1 VRLVWSILSWS
12 VIAAAF
18 IGPGTVTAAASAGA
32 GFRYTLLWALLFST
46 LACLL
51 LQEASARLTVVS
63 GRSLGR
69 ALRMQYSGGLSG
81 AVVLALVLGAV
92 VLGCAAYEAG
102 NILGGAAGAALGT
115 GMDPRLATAI
125 SGGIAALLLWFGRP
139 HTVARMLGAF
149 VAVMG
154 LAFLYTAW
162 RLGPAPLD
170 VLRGAFVPTVP
181 AGSSLL
187 VLGLIGTTV
196 VPYNLFLGSVLA
208 HGQKLSDLRV
218 GLAVSVLLGG
228 LISMGV
234 LVVGTSVSG
243 SFSFE
248 ALVDVLAARLGP
260 WTRSMFAGGLY
271 AAGLSSAITAPLAAA
286 LTARSMLG
294 ARDERSWGDRSW
306 RFRSVWAGVLA
317 TGVAFGL
324 AGVQPIPAILLAQA
338 LNGVLLPLV
347 AVFLLLAVNDVR
359 LMGRAE
365 LNGRWANGGMVIV
378 VGATIVLGIT
388 GVFRAAAA
396 AAGLPPPGE
405 RELLLASAAVT
416 ALIVWP
422 LTRRLMA
429 QRELPIRRKLTRGD
443 RP

>member
-1 VRLVWSILSWS
+1 MSRLWSILSWS

-32 GFRYTLLWALLFST
+32 GYRYALLWALLFST

-63 GRSLGR
+63 GQSLGR
-69 ALRMQYSGGLSG
+69 ALRTQYRGGLSG
-81 AVVLALVLGAV
+81 AVVLVLVLGAV

-115 GMDPRLATAI
+115 GLDPRLATVT
-125 SGGIAALLLWFGRP
+125 SGLLAAVLLWVGRP
-139 HTVARMLGAF
+139 QTVARILGAF

-170 VLRGAFVPTVP
+170 LLRGAVVPTVP
-181 AGSSLL
+181 KDSSLL

-196 VPYNLFLGSVLA
+196 VPYNLFLGSELA
-208 HGQKLSDLRV
+208 HGQKLSDLRF
-218 GLAVSVLLGG
+218 GLTVSVLFGG

-234 LVVGTSVSG
+234 LVVGSSLDG

-248 ALVDVLAARLGP
+248 ALAVVLAERLGP
-260 WTRSMFAGGLY
+260 WARSMFAGGLY

-286 LTARSMLG
+286 ITARSVLG
-294 ARDERSWGDRSW
+294 GRQERSWGNRSW

-317 TGVAFGL
+317 IGVGFGL

-359 LMGRAE
+359 LMGRPD
-365 LNGRWANGGMVIV
+365 LNGRWANVAFMIV
-378 VGATIVLGIT
+378 VGATIVLGVTGIT
-388 GVFRAAAA
+388 RAAAA
-396 AAGLPPPGE
+396 AAGLGSPGE
-405 RELLLASAAVT
+405 GTLLLLSAVVA
-416 ALIVWP
+416 AMIGWP
-422 LTRRLMA
+422 ITRRLVD
-429 QRELPIRRKLTRGD
+429 RDRRQ
-443 RP
+443 